1 MQEEPKKRRGRPPK
15 ERPEPETGREVLD
28 QLEEAETFHP
38 RPMTQSEY
46 DDFMRHF
53 RAFLVASNQRRLE
66 TMREETVELMAILDR
81 VMRGVP

>member
-1 MQEEPKKRRGRPPK
+1 
-15 ERPEPETGREVLD
+15 
-28 QLEEAETFHP
+28 
-38 RPMTQSEY
+38 MTQSEY